1 MRFDV
6 SKTSTHD
13 VYNLLIGLIA
23 PRPIAWITSQDKHG
37 NLNAAPFSAYNYM
50 CTDPPIVS
58 IGVAN
63 RSNSPITGKDT
74 ARNIRNTNEFVINV
88 VTDDLVEAMN
98 VCAID
103 FPPGVNELEQAGVTT
118 AESMVVK
125 VPRIAQ
131 AHAALECREFSTT
144 EIGRS
149 RIILGQVVAFY
160 IEDQFVDP
168 AGPYVKAN
176 ELHAIGRMNGQGAY
190 SKTRDAMFQLPRI
203 ALKDWK
209 MR

>member
-1 MRFDV
+1 
-6 SKTSTHD
+6 
-13 VYNLLIGLIA
+13 
-23 PRPIAWITSQDKHG
+23 
-37 NLNAAPFSAYNYM
+37 M

-74 ARNIRNTNEFVINV
+74 AQNIRNTGEFVVNV
-88 VTDDLVEAMN
+88 VTEDLVEAMN

-103 FPPGVNELEQAGVTT
+103 FPKGVNELEQAGLTT

-168 AGPYVKAN
+168 AGPYIRADL
-176 ELHAIGRMNGQGAY
+176 LHAIGRMNGQGAY
-190 SKTRDAMFQLPRI
+190 TKTRDAMFQLPRI
-203 ALKDWK
+203 ALRIGSCDNEG
-209 MR
+209 